1 MDQVNL
7 KRRIDVA
14 VKRIPAD
21 LVIKNGK
28 IVDVFNLEILS
39 GDVAIVDG
47 YFAGIGE
54 YEGRE
59 TIDATDRFICP
70 AFIDGHVHIESSM
83 VTPAEFSKVL
93 LTHGVTTV
101 ITDPHEIANVSGTEG
116 ITFMLE
122 QSESL
127 PLDVR
132 VMLPSS
138 VPATKFENAGAE
150 LKAIDLEPFY
160 NHPRVLGLAE
170 IMDYPAVFNG
180 SPDML
185 NKIKSAASHKAYI
198 DGHAAG
204 LDTKGIN
211 VYRSSLI
218 TTDHECTTAEEA
230 LERIRRGMYVLIRE
244 GSVAKDLKAL
254 VEAVTP
260 TNARRF
266 LFCTDDKHLDGLVAE
281 GSVDHNVRLA
291 ICEGLSPLQAIQMAS
306 LNAAE
311 CYGLKEKGAI
321 SPGYKA
327 DFILLDDLETIRISD
342 VYAGGSLVARNG
354 KFTGRIDEPLSPGKK
369 LMQSVNIHE
378 VKEGDLE
385 ISLEDNSHLNVIEI
399 IPNQLVTNKRILSA
413 PTDKGRFVSSTKED
427 LLKMAV
433 IERHNKIGNIGL
445 AVVKGFLLESGAI
458 ASTVAHDSHNL
469 VVLGTNDF
477 DMLTAIK
484 EIKKIQG
491 GYVIIKEGNVLAAVP
506 LPISGL
512 MADRPFEIV
521 NEEII
526 QLKEMLKELGFNGEF
541 DPFLT
546 LSFLTLPV
554 IPEIKL
560 TDLGLFDFRSFQ
572 HIPLVHTGV
581 NKS

>member
-1 MDQVNL
+1 MNQDHL
-7 KRRIDVA
+7 KKRIDVST
-14 VKRIPAD
+14 KRIPAD
-21 LVIKNGK
+21 VVVKNGK
-28 IVDVFNLEILS
+28 MIDVFNLEILEA
-39 GDVAIVDG
+39 DIAIVDG

-54 YEGRE
+54 YEGLE
-59 TIDATDRFICP
+59 TIDAAGKYISP

-93 LTHGVTTV
+93 LSHGVTTV
-101 ITDPHEIANVSGTEG
+101 ITDPHEIGNVSGAEG
-116 ITFMLE
+116 ISFMLN
-122 QSESL
+122 QSEGL

-138 VPATKFENAGAE
+138 VPATPFENAGAV
-150 LKAIDLEPFY
+150 LKAADLEPFY
-160 NHPRVLGLAE
+160 KHPRVLGLAE
-170 IMDYPAVFNG
+170 VMDFPAVFNG
-180 SPDML
+180 DRDML
-185 NKIKSAASHKAYI
+185 SKIVSAANHNGMI

-204 LDTKGIN
+204 LDAYGIN

-230 LERIRRGMYVLIRE
+230 LDRIRRGMYVLIRE

-254 VEAVTP
+254 IKAVTP
-260 TNARRF
+260 NNARRF
-266 LFCTDDKHLDGLVAE
+266 LFCTDDKHLDDLVAE

-291 ICEGLSPLQAIQMAS
+291 IKEGISPLQAIQLAT

-311 CYGLKEKGAI
+311 CYGLREKGAI

-327 DFILLDDLETIRISD
+327 DFLLLDDLDTVSISE
-342 VYAGGSLVARNG
+342 VFVGGKSVAKDG
-354 KFTGRIDEPLSPGKK
+354 GFTGERANTEKPTAA
-369 LMQSVNIHE
+369 LMQSVKLPEIESEKLAISINDGDSIH
-378 VKEGDLE
+378 
-385 ISLEDNSHLNVIEI
+385 VIEI
-399 IPNQLVTNKRILSA
+399 IPNQLVTKKKVFSA
-413 PTDKGRFVSSTKED
+413 KAENGRFTPSISDD

-433 IERHNKIGNIGL
+433 IERHKQTGNIGL
-445 AVVKGFLLESGAI
+445 GVVKGLTIKSGAI

-469 VVLGTNDF
+469 VVTGTNDE
-477 DMLTAIK
+477 DMLIAIDAIQK
-484 EIKKIQG
+484 MQG
-491 GYVIIKEGNVLAAVP
+491 GYVIVKDEKVLASVP

-512 MADRPFEIV
+512 MSDQPFTKV

-526 QLKEMLKELGFNGEF
+526 NLKAKLKEIGFSGDF

-560 TDLGLFDFRSFQ
+560 TDLGLFDFKTFQ
-572 HIPLVHTGV
+572 HISV
-581 NKS
+581 KAE

>member
-1 MDQVNL
+1 MDQDSL
-7 KRRIDVA
+7 KRRIDVST
-14 VKRIPAD
+14 KRVPAD
-21 LVIKNGK
+21 IVIKNGR
-28 IVDVFNLEILS
+28 IIDVFNLEIIS

-47 YFAGIGE
+47 FFAGIGE

-59 TIDATDRFICP
+59 TIDAAGRYICP

-93 LTHGVTTV
+93 LAHGVTTV
-101 ITDPHEIANVSGTEG
+101 ITDPHEIGNVSGKDG

-122 QSESL
+122 QSEGL

-138 VPATKFENAGAE
+138 VPATPFENAGAV
-150 LKAIDLEPFY
+150 LTARDLEPFY
-160 NHPRVLGLAE
+160 KHPRVKGLAE
-170 IMDYPAVFNG
+170 VMDFPAVFNG
-180 SPDML
+180 DEDML
-185 NKIKSAASHKAYI
+185 KKIVSAERHHGMI

-204 LDTKGIN
+204 IGANGIN
-211 VYRSSLI
+211 VYRSALI

-230 LERIRRGMYVLIRE
+230 LDRIRRGMYVLIRE

-254 VEAVTP
+254 IKAVTHA
-260 TNARRF
+260 NARRF
-266 LFCTDDKHLDGLVAE
+266 LFCTDDKHLDDLVAE

-291 ICEGLSPLQAIQMAS
+291 ISEGISPLQAIQMAT

-311 CYGLKEKGAI
+311 CYGLHEKGAI
-321 SPGYKA
+321 SPGFKA
-327 DFILLDDLETIRISD
+327 DFLLLDDLNDIRISEVFVD
-342 VYAGGSLVARNG
+342 GISVASNG
-354 KFTGRIDEPLSPGKK
+354 TFTGQISVPSSPSEQLIK
-369 LMQSVNIHE
+369 SVNLHEIKSEELSIKLEEDDRIH
-378 VKEGDLE
+378 
-385 ISLEDNSHLNVIEI
+385 VIELV
-399 IPNQLVTNKRILSA
+399 PNQLVTKKKILRA
-413 PTDKGRFVSSTKED
+413 KVENGEFISSTDDD

-433 IERHNKIGNIGL
+433 VERHNQTGNIGL
-445 AVVKGFLLESGAI
+445 GVVKGLLLKSGAI

-469 VVLGTNDF
+469 VVAGTNDR
-477 DMLTAIK
+477 DMLCAIDAIK
-484 EIKKIQG
+484 NMQG
-491 GYVIIKEGNVLAAVP
+491 GYVIVKDGKVLASIS

-512 MADRPFEIV
+512 MADRPYEKV

-526 QLKEMLKELGFNGEF
+526 MLKDNLKELGFKGDF

-560 TDLGLFDFRSFQ
+560 TDLGLFDFKTFQ
-572 HIPLVHTGV
+572 HISVKA
-581 NKS
+581 N